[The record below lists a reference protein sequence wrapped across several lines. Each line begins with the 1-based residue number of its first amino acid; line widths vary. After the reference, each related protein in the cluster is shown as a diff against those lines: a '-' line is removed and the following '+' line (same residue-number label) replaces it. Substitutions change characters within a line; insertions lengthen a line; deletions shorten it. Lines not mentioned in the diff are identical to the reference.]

1 MNKAANIAGV
11 FFGLLFVVFG
21 LNFFLKFIPMPPGPP
36 EGSPPALF
44 MAAMFPTGY
53 LAFVK
58 VIEIVGGVLV
68 ATPRTRNFGLLA
80 LGPIVVNILAF
91 QVFLAKGAGLL
102 DPPVVLV
109 TALSLFLLWC
119 ERKSFLALLRK
130 PTAQP
135 ATKGLA
141 VDATATAV

>member
-1 MNKAANIAGV
+1 MKLATNIAA
-11 FFGLLFVVFG
+11 GLLGFVFIVFG

-44 MAAMFPTGY
+44 MAALFPTGY

-58 VIEIVGGVLV
+58 VLEIIGGALV
-68 ATPRTRNFGLLA
+68 AIPKTRNLGLLV

-102 DPPVVLV
+102 DPSVILITVLP
-109 TALSLFLLWC
+109 LYLLWQ
-119 ERKSFLALLRK
+119 ERKAFAGLLGK
-130 PTAQP
+130 TEQAS
-135 ATKGLA
+135 
-141 VDATATAV
+141 